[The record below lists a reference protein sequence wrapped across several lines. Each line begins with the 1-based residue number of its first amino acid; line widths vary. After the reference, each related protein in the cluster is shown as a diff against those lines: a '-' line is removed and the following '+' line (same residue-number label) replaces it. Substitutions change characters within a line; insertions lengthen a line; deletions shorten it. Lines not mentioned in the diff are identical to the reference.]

1 MLLPGA
7 MGISRSVLLPRV
19 TSRSM
24 VRLQL
29 GSLFMC
35 VASFKTEGQYGHPW
49 SGLLP
54 EAMFVSV
61 GHATFSKDHV
71 DVRDRAST

>member
-1 MLLPGA
+1 
-7 MGISRSVLLPRV
+7 
-19 TSRSM
+19 M